1 MDMNLVSKS
10 GALSLLAV
18 TQAQWGE
25 RIAANIDRYKPEGW
39 QVYRWAAPKVLPAV
53 IDDPDD
59 YLPATLPHV
68 DLVVALG
75 ETAGVVQ
82 LLPDVVKRT
91 HAQAVLVPIDRSES
105 VPAGLMKQLRQW
117 LDEMGV
123 AVVFPR
129 PFCSLTETTLNRPP
143 LVEPYDVPL
152 VRQFARY
159 FGQPAFDVTADADRQ
174 QVGAVR
180 VDRDAAC
187 GCARFVAE
195 GLVGKP
201 MSEAVYESGMLHH
214 HYPCLASMN
223 KEPDYRDTLMHVSGH
238 ALRDAIKEQIQPHL
252 EPTPYLKPGGL
263 VES

>member
-1 MDMNLVSKS
+1 MDITQDSKF

-25 RIAANIDRYKPEGW
+25 RSAANIDRYKPEGW
-39 QVYRWAAPKVLPAV
+39 QVYRWAAPRALPVV

-59 YLPATLPHV
+59 YLPATLPHA

-82 LLPDVVKRT
+82 LLPDIVRLAR
-91 HAQAVLVPIDRSES
+91 AQAVLVPIDRSES
-105 VPAGLMKQLRQW
+105 VPAGLVKQLRQW

-123 AVVFPR
+123 AAVFPR
-129 PFCSLTETTLNRPP
+129 PFCSLTETTINRPP
-143 LVEPYDVPL
+143 IVESYDVPL
-152 VRQFARY
+152 VREFARY
-159 FGQPAFDVTADADRQ
+159 FGQPAFEVTADASG

-180 VDRDAAC
+180 VERDAAC
-187 GCARFVAE
+187 GCARYVAE
-195 GLVGKP
+195 SLVGKRV
-201 MSEAVYESGMLHH
+201 SEAEYESGMLHH

-223 KEPDYRDTLMHVSGH
+223 KEPDYKDTLMHVSGH

-252 EPTPYLKPGGL
+252 EPTPYLTPGGH
-263 VES
+263 VEP

>member
-1 MDMNLVSKS
+1 MDRTNETQS
-10 GALSLLAV
+10 GGLSLLAV

-39 QVYRWAAPKVLPAV
+39 RVYRWAAPKALPIV

-59 YLPATLPHV
+59 YLPANLPRA

-82 LLPDVVKRT
+82 LLPDIAKRIQ
-91 HAQAVLVPIDRSES
+91 AQAVLVPIDRSES
-105 VPAGLMKQLRQW
+105 VPAGLAKQLRQW
-117 LDEMGV
+117 LNEMGV

-129 PFCSLTETTLNRPP
+129 PFCSLTETTINRPP
-143 LVEPYDVPL
+143 LVETYDVPL

-159 FGQPAFDVTADADRQ
+159 FGQPAFEVVVNSNGE
-174 QVGAVR
+174 VGAVQ
-180 VDRDAAC
+180 VERDAAC
-187 GCARFVAE
+187 GCARYVAE
-195 GLVGKP
+195 GLVGRQVG
-201 MSEAVYESGMLHH
+201 EAVYESGMLHH

-238 ALRDAIKEQIQPHL
+238 ALRDAIKEKIEPQL
-252 EPTPYLKPGGL
+252 EPTLYLTPAGH